1 MAFDMA
7 ISHTTREYRKTI
19 KAEIGEGKDSTSES
33 KKGTGLT
40 DGRAL
45 LGSLGL
51 SWALL
56 GLSWILRAT
65 IRGGHGPFLVRKTF
79 LKYVVWSGTDTS
91 CYSMK

>member
-19 KAEIGEGKDSTSES
+19 KAEIGEGKDSTSKS
-33 KKGTGLT
+33 KMGTGLT

-56 GLSWILRAT
+56 GSLGLSWGSL
-65 IRGGHGPFLVRKTF
+65 GFLGPRLGEAMDLFWCGRH
-79 LKYVVWSGTDTS
+79 S
-91 CYSMK
+91 